1 MGKLKTLVLAL
12 PCLFLLAGC
21 AEQGMVETV
30 QGALTDRRAFQEAKA
45 ADNSQSWQAF
55 ISQYP
60 NSSHAQ
66 EATEKLNA
74 AYWREAQAQ
83 DTAAGYLAFITA
95 HANHPQAQEARERAG
110 KLLLEGKGEQDDYLR
125 YLSSFPD
132 DRHNPEL
139 RLALQKLRLESARK
153 SDDIDKIALFLAQYP
168 GAEGTTPLKSKVEAA
183 DYQKANALGTRLAWQ
198 WFLKNHPKSP
208 HGDTAGARLQETAP
222 KYYPADNDLDEETGK
237 LRQGSPVFRNMEC
250 RSALTA
256 ALAREKDL
264 FGAKAESLRAGL
276 AATFRSTN
284 AAPAACSGLSLRVA
298 PGNKTAMT
306 RLLGALGELAG
317 QRKALAA
324 LMGDPDELASK
335 AAALSQTSSAF
346 ADDAEGKEQEEEAL
360 YNRGSEN
367 PDDPKDTA
375 AENAREASRRARAA
389 AKTADAVGGR
399 ASLAKLVQ
407 RMDAQAE
414 LLLKIVAATEQEPAR
429 RSDD

>member
-1 MGKLKTLVLAL
+1 MGRLSSLGVAL
-12 PCLFLLAGC
+12 TFCLLLAGC

-45 ADNSQSWQAF
+45 SDNSQGWQAF

-83 DTAAGYLAFITA
+83 DSAAAYLAFISA
-95 HANHPQAQEARERAG
+95 HAELPQAQEARERAG
-110 KLLLEGKGEQDDYLR
+110 KLLLEGKGEQDDYLK

-139 RLALQKLRLESARK
+139 RLALQKLRLESVRNSA
-153 SDDIDKIALFLAQYP
+153 DTNEIALFLAQYP
-168 GAEGTTPLKSKVEAA
+168 GIEGTAPLKSKVEAA
-183 DYQKANALGTRLAWQ
+183 DYQTASALGTRLAWQ
-198 WFLKNHPKSP
+198 WFLKKHPKSP

-222 KYYPADNDLDEETGK
+222 KYDPADNELNEEIGK

-250 RSALTA
+250 RNALTA

-264 FGAKAESLRAGL
+264 FSAKAESLRAGL

-284 AAPAACSGLSLRVA
+284 ATPAACSGLSLRVA
-298 PGNKTAMT
+298 PGNKTTMT
-306 RLLGALGELAG
+306 RLLGALGELAD
-317 QRKALAA
+317 QRKSLAA
-324 LMGDPDELASK
+324 LMGDPDELAAK
-335 AAALSQTSSAF
+335 AEALSQTSSAF

-389 AKTADAVGGR
+389 TKTAGAVGGH

-414 LLLKIVAATEQEPAR
+414 LLLRIVAATEQESNR

>member
-12 PCLFLLAGC
+12 PCFLLLAGC

-45 ADNSQSWQAF
+45 SDSSQSWQSF

-60 NSSHAQ
+60 NSSHVQ

-83 DTAAGYLAFITA
+83 DTAAAYLTFIAA
-95 HANHPQAQEARERAG
+95 HSDHPKAQAARERAG
-110 KLLLEGKGEQDDYLR
+110 QLLLDGKGAPDDYLR
-125 YLSSFPD
+125 YLYSYPD
-132 DRHNPEL
+132 DGHAPEL
-139 RLALQKLRLESARK
+139 RLALEKLRLESARR
-153 SDDIDKIALFLAQYP
+153 SADVNEIALFLAQYP
-168 GAEGTTPLKSKVEAA
+168 GVEGAAPLKAKAEAA
-183 DYQKANALGTRLAWQ
+183 DYQKASALGTRLAWQ
-198 WFLKNHPKSP
+198 WFLRNHPKSA
-208 HGDTAGARLQETAP
+208 HGDDAGAKLQETAP
-222 KYYPADNDLDEETGK
+222 KYYPTDNDLEEEIGK
-237 LRQGSPVFRNMEC
+237 IRQGSPNFRNMEC

-276 AATFRSTN
+276 AAAFRSTN

-298 PGNKTAMT
+298 PGNRTAMT
-306 RLLGALGELAG
+306 RLLGALGELAD

-324 LMGDPDELASK
+324 LMGDPEEIAAK
-335 AAALSQTSSAF
+335 AEALSQTSSAF

-360 YNRGSEN
+360 YNRGSED

-389 AKTADAVGGR
+389 AKTAGAVGGR

-414 LLLKIVAATEQEPAR
+414 LLLRIVAATEQEASR